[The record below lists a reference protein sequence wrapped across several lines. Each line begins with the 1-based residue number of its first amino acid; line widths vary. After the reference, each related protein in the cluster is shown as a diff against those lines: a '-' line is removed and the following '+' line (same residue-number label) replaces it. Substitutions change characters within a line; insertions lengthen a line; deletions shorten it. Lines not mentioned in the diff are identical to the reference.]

1 MPTEAFLC
9 GVSYHLG
16 EARHGHAEASG
27 FHEVLSDKNLPDLP
41 DLWGWGDFHVTEDP
55 YRLGGKAA
63 ARTLRA
69 AGLQSHLVELTIFA
83 CSYFP
88 DNDDTLYQRTGQLL
102 QELELTQSSIEGQTL
117 TGCATLLSAVQNA
130 ARLVRAGAHDNVL
143 VVGIDKLPKGVERFW
158 DYGLFSDAAAS
169 CIVSSAPRGDC
180 LRIIESARGVALDE
194 IVGGVRFNAKNSLPG
209 RVLAELAAKAE
220 LQLESVTKVF
230 DNNVF
235 LPIKSQKSLSIG
247 FRKAQLQ
254 LDNVS
259 RTGHCLACDSLIN
272 LADFMGSR
280 PALAERYL
288 LQADG
293 NGCCAFTL
301 VERVPAELRS

>member
-1 MPTEAFLC
+1 MSSDAYLC

-16 EARHGHAEASG
+16 EARYGHAEASG
-27 FHEVLSDKNLPDLP
+27 FREVLTDKNLPDLP

-69 AGLQSHLVELTIFA
+69 TGLQGHQVELTIFA

-117 TGCATLLSAVQNA
+117 TGCATLLSGVQNA
-130 ARLVRAGAHDNVL
+130 ARLVRAGEHDNVL
-143 VVGIDKLPKGVERFW
+143 VVGIDKLPRGVERFW

-180 LRIIESARGVALDE
+180 LRIVESARGVELEE
-194 IVGGVRFNAKNSLPG
+194 IVGGVRFNGKNSLPSK
-209 RVLAELAAKAE
+209 VLAGLLAKAE
-220 LQLESVTKVF
+220 LKLESVAKVF

-235 LPIKSQKSLSIG
+235 LPIKSQKALGVG
-247 FRKAQLQ
+247 FRKAQLH

-272 LADFMGSR
+272 LADYMGRR

-293 NGCCAFTL
+293 NGCCTLML
-301 VERVPAELRS
+301 VERVPTDQSA